1 MLRLCVGEYCLR
13 DTAVAG
19 RPPSPSSLPIP
30 LIEYP
35 FEGARL
41 RNVEYDMLLLAE
53 PLLYADDGAIVEGHL
68 GCESVEQLL
77 LYYNVRRKSSLP
89 IQTWLVWMS
98 AEYTSCLSYSCDSFS
113 AIVTVRMQSIMPSF
127 FQEHLSFSKENF
139 RDMATRIL
147 TQSKKRRTWTR
158 VLPAVRASIKAQHTC
173 SD

>member
-89 IQTWLVWMS
+89 IQTCHRHSENAVDH
-98 AEYTSCLSYSCDSFS
+98 AEFLPGAPFFLEGKLS
-113 AIVTVRMQSIMPSF
+113 
-127 FQEHLSFSKENF
+127 
-139 RDMATRIL
+139 
-147 TQSKKRRTWTR
+147 
-158 VLPAVRASIKAQHTC
+158 
-173 SD
+173 